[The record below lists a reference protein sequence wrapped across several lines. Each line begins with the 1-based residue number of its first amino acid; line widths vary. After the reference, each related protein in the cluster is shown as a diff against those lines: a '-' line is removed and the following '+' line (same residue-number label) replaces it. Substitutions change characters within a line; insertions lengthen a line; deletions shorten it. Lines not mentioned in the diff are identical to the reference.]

1 MGLAYVDGVARKN
14 EWRSRPENPGLFK
27 RLLNTF
33 VPISNL

>member
-1 MGLAYVDGVARKN
+1 LGLQYVDGVARKN

-33 VPISNL
+33 VPFSK